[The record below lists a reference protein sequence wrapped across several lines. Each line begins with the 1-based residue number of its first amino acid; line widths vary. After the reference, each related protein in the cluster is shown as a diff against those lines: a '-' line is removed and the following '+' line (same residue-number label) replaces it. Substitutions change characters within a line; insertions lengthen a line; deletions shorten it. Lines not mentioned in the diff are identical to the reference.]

1 MRFENRFA
9 VDAPLERVWKAVLD
23 VEGVAPMV
31 PGAQVLEQI
40 GDDAYKVAIKVRLGP
55 MSMTYRGEI
64 EVTERDDA
72 AHRAVMRARAK
83 EARGEGT
90 ADAEVTM
97 ALRDEDGRCAATLLT
112 EVSVSGK
119 AASMGQGVLQD
130 VAGRLVDAFAGNLA
144 RQLQDGAGSPDV
156 RTGDVAHPAAVPTQ
170 DGAGPPSPSTESPAS
185 STPSPAPESLN
196 LASLGASVVAARLR
210 VPVIV
215 AGLLALAAW
224 AWNRL
229 GRRSTR

>member
-9 VDAPLERVWKAVLD
+9 VDAPLERVWAAVLD

-144 RQLQDGAGSPDV
+144 RQLQDGAG
-156 RTGDVAHPAAVPTQ
+156 
-170 DGAGPPSPSTESPAS
+170 PPPSTESPAS

-196 LASLGASVVAARLR
+196 LGSLGASVAAARLR

-224 AWNRL
+224 VSYRL
-229 GRRSTR
+229 ARRSTR

>member
-9 VDAPLERVWKAVLD
+9 VDAPLERVWAAVLD

-40 GDDAYKVAIKVRLGP
+40 GADAYKVAIKVRLGP

-72 AHRAVMRARAK
+72 AHRAVMRARAT

-144 RQLQDGAGSPDV
+144 GQL
-156 RTGDVAHPAAVPTQ
+156 Q

-224 AWNRL
+224 ASYRL